1 MALAAAGMAADCGG
15 GASILRGRLR
25 PRPLSAAA
33 AAIAAAGSVGWLAVL
48 TRGLNKK
55 NVGQIT
61 SLF

>member
-1 MALAAAGMAADCGG
+1 MAADGGG

-48 TRGLNKK
+48 TRGLTKK
-55 NVGQIT
+55 LSVR
-61 SLF
+61 